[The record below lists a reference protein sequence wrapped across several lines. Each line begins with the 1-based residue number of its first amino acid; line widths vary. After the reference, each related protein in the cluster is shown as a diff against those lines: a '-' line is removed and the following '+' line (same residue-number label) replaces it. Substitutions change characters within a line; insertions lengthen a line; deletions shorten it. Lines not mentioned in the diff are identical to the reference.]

1 MKNLF
6 KNLMLVA
13 VAAMAFTACEKDI
26 VNGGEEQNAEARSF
40 KFYATFADDTRS
52 GFNGETG
59 VNEDGKTTYKS
70 AWDGDEEALF
80 YLLDTTEGYR
90 DTTTATIENETFEVD
105 FSTSYA
111 KNGVLEAYSPA
122 SAWTAGFGYDIEY
135 GEGYDYSYTYYTKSS
150 YSLPKTQEPRDNS
163 VDPKAHILKA
173 VVGYKNGN
181 VVSNTLEFEHQ
192 VAYGKLSLKNFAGTV
207 VTSYVLDINGDKYVI
222 NSENTA
228 DVWFACEPAV
238 VENMTLSVVASEGTF
253 TKTLVENGNK
263 NLKFVKGRVSTFAVD
278 MTDATIGEAVDTF
291 NPDVLY
297 DTLVWDNT
305 NSRFKLTGTG
315 VSEWRIY
322 LNSAN
327 RKNNNSISVG
337 TYTGCG
343 GKDPSAGMF
352 GAEIRN
358 LGLYTSA
365 FGSSSTL
372 EVNVAGGEYV
382 ILLTHSGTTY
392 GYKGLPSGWPAP
404 VASEPEPDPDP
415 DPEQPSIDLTGFTK
429 CDLVSFTAGSAYGT
443 SYDFISTIYLQDPA
457 YGDTLIFDLAEMNGG
472 ISVSN
477 KTIKEG
483 TYTFVTDWNNFSM
496 EASNFKYC
504 GMNYSTQT
512 SGTVEVYN
520 TNGTYTIKV
529 NFAVGAYSIKYYYQG
544 TL

>member
-52 GFNGETG
+52 GF
-59 VNEDGKTTYKS
+59 VAKEDGATAYKS
-70 AWDGDEEALF
+70 EWSG
-80 YLLDTTEGYR
+80 
-90 DTTTATIENETFEVD
+90 NETIGVTHTSYCYDDGFNLVDNTTSGDRASFEVE
-105 FSTSYA
+105 FYGQNPNPGA
-111 KNGVLEAYSPA
+111 EIVAVSPA
-122 SAWTAGFGYDIEY
+122 SAWKAKGLYNAGGYAPIAWEHTYTIPTTQTPTA
-135 GEGYDYSYTYYTKSS
+135 
-150 YSLPKTQEPRDNS
+150 NS
-163 VDPKAHILKA
+163 VDEAAHILKA
-173 VVGYKNGN
+173 VTTYNGN
-181 VVSNTLEFEHQ
+181 DNIALTFEHQ
-192 VAYGKLSLKNFAGTV
+192 VAYGKFSLKNFAGTG
-207 VTSYVLDINGDKYVI
+207 VTSYTLNIDGTKYVI
-222 NSENTA
+222 NSENTT
-228 DVWFACEPAV
+228 DVWFACESAV
-238 VENMTLSVVASEGTF
+238 VANMTISVKAAEGTYS
-253 TKTLVENGNK
+253 KTLVKDSDKTLEFINGQ
-263 NLKFVKGRVSTFAVD
+263 VSKFAVD
-278 MTDATIGEAVDTF
+278 MTDATAGEAEVVF

-297 DTLVWDNT
+297 DTLVWDSS

-327 RKNNNSISVG
+327 RPNNNSISAD

-343 GKDPSAGMF
+343 GKNPSAGMF

-404 VASEPEPDPDP
+404 VASEPEPEPEP
-415 DPEQPSIDLTGFTK
+415 EPEQPSIDLTGFTK
-429 CDLVSFTAGSAYGT
+429 CNLVSFTAGSAFGT
-443 SYDFISTIYLQDPA
+443 SYDFISTIYLQDSA

-483 TYTFVTDWNNFSM
+483 IYTFVTDWNNFSM

-529 NFAVGAYSIKYYYQG
+529 NFAVGAYSMKYYYQG